1 MKGLSKEGFVVD
13 NRRCWDGRR
22 GRMTSMIQSLRWCN
36 AKNLGYV
43 NKVARGVELSDLL
56 SPSFGLA
63 AH

>member
-1 MKGLSKEGFVVD
+1 MD